1 MPNSLSFGL
10 NLVSLVVFV
19 LPGLTGVKIGLLI
32 ADRADWLNRV
42 DTIALSFGVSLVSM
56 GGVYLWYSV
65 LNGHLLLLTELS
77 PAWTHLPTA
86 ITVYLQ
92 LVGTSLGVGVVLGV
106 FDFGGEYVARREGL
120 WYRFFSEV
128 EAQTDSEEYQV
139 RARMQ
144 SGDELWGRVEDN
156 GEISVNRDVL
166 LENPR
171 RIVRSEDGSIG
182 DTYRYT
188 GTAYLHNQAISHI
201 EFDRLKTA
209 DAVGG
214 DDPDFEASRS
224 DRDSEPNGAN
234 DSGEATTVEAD
245 AEITELEGLAKEAA
259 EDSSDAGD
267 RGDETEN

>member
-1 MPNSLSFGL
+1 
-10 NLVSLVVFV
+10 
-19 LPGLTGVKIGLLI
+19 
-32 ADRADWLNRV
+32 
-42 DTIALSFGVSLVSM
+42 M

-77 PAWTHLPTA
+77 PAWNHLPTA

-92 LVGTSLGVGVVLGV
+92 LVGTALVVGVVLGI
-106 FDFGGEYVARREGL
+106 FDFGGEHVARREGL

-128 EAQTDSEEYQV
+128 EAETDSEEYQV

-209 DAVGG
+209 DAVGRDEPG
-214 DDPDFEASRS
+214 FEAPRS
-224 DRDSEPNGAN
+224 DQDSERNAAS
-234 DSGEATTVEAD
+234 DSEREVTVEDD
-245 AEITELEGLAKEAA
+245 AEITELEGLAKEAT
-259 EDSSDAGD
+259 EDASDAGD
-267 RGDETEN
+267 RGDETES